1 MLLLLQ
7 CGPWLR
13 PAALLSRRLRLSTP
27 VLWHGSRLLATPA
40 TRSDLLSPALPKVWK
55 PVVPLSQRLH
65 QLPRLYAQLS
75 KLKLS
80 ALVVVTTMAG
90 LHAAPH
96 PPTLSLFLGTVGGVA
111 LSSFSAAAFNQ
122 WLEAPFDSQMARTR
136 LRPLPIHALTSLH
149 AFLFA
154 SLTGVLGVATLA
166 FTAGGLPALLAGANI
181 ILYAG
186 AYTPLK
192 RASVANTWI
201 GSVVGAIPPI
211 IGYVAADGG
220 VLSAGSLALGALLY
234 CWQFPHFNS
243 LSWNLRGD
251 YARAGYHMASVLNPA
266 LTTAVALRHSCALIP
281 LSALIYGLGVCTD
294 PLWLLDS
301 SLLNLLLIYLAYR
314 FRRHPSRHSARRL
327 FFFSLLHLPL
337 LLILL
342 LLHKQPLYTTSSV
355 NVAEQAGGKVSV
367 ALSSDSSPSSSDP
380 SLLSSPP
387 CP

>member
-1 MLLLLQ
+1 MLQ
-7 CGPWLR
+7 CGACLR
-13 PAALLSRRLRLSTP
+13 PATLLSRRVWSPVP
-27 VLWHGSRLLATPA
+27 VLWHGARAFTTPA
-40 TRSDLLSPALPKVWK
+40 RNASLSPPPTAPEEAWK
-55 PVVPLSQRLH
+55 PVIPLGHRLR

-136 LRPLPIHALTSLH
+136 LRPLPIHAFTSLH

-154 SLTGVLGVATLA
+154 SLTGGLGVTTLA
-166 FTAGGLPALLAGANI
+166 LTAGGLPALLAAANI
-181 ILYAG
+181 LLYAG

-192 RASVANTWI
+192 RASIANTWI

-220 VLSAGSLALGALLY
+220 VLSSGSLALGALLY

-251 YARAGYHMASVLNPA
+251 YARAGYHMTSVLNPA
-266 LTTAVALRHSCALIP
+266 LTTTVALRHSCALIP
-281 LSALIYGLGVCTD
+281 LSALIYALGVCTD

-301 SLLNLLLIYLAYR
+301 SLLNLVLIHLAYR
-314 FRRHPSRHSARRL
+314 FRRNPCRHTARRL

-342 LLHKQPLYTTSSV
+342 LLHKRPRMQGDG
-355 NVAEQAGGKVSV
+355 AEEPS
-367 ALSSDSSPSSSDP
+367 LSPSKP
-380 SLLSSPP
+380 SLTILAP